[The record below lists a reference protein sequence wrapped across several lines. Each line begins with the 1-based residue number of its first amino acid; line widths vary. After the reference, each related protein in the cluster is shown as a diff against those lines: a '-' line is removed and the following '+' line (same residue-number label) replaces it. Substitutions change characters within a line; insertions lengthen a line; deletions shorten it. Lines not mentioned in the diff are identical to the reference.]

1 MRVIQLGRNLFK
13 VRLPFFYWSTE
24 KHLVAG
30 LLEIQDGYSK
40 EIICIQKIVGA
51 FVDSYLVVTRGGR
64 SGKS

>member
-1 MRVIQLGRNLFK
+1 MRVIQLGKNIFEI
-13 VRLPFFYWSTE
+13 RLPFSFGKVKT
-24 KHLVAG
+24 HLVAG

-51 FVDSYLVVTRGGR
+51 FVDSYLVVTRGGK